1 MSIGWVRDASALG
14 PRLSGCKILQSRKQN
29 NKKRGRLQKMHFIT
43 SLLMSCLCWWVSIN
57 CLVTLVMSIDSRCKR
72 QRIIHG
78 LWRQTSRNKHED
90 LTFTLLS
97 IVLLR
102 CRSCVG
108 NQFVPIVRSS
118 PRRMKGTTVTSDID
132 DGFEVIVWIL
142 QVEHAPFARFFV
154 PQRSKD
160 LPKMAV
166 PEGSENGDRRLEQGR
181 GYKYL
186 DLWTPDALLGHLTL
200 A

>member
-1 MSIGWVRDASALG
+1 MLMRLG
-14 PRLSGCKILQSRKQN
+14 HGYQDERFCKAGNRTIRKEEDC
-29 NKKRGRLQKMHFIT
+29 KRCIFIT
-43 SLLMSCLCWWVSIN
+43 SLLISCLCWWVSIN